1 MSTFCE
7 KFLIRLEDIKKFA
20 VSVGDPNPIHQDNE
34 VAKKMGLEGAIAH
47 GMFVH
52 SYLLRRLD
60 EWMLREKAEKGAS
73 WELVSTRCRFHEP
86 ALVGKTFE
94 SILELAEEA
103 AESNTGLAKMN
114 LTFADE
120 AGNRLTH
127 IVAVLKKI

>member
-1 MSTFCE
+1 MSTFSE

-20 VSVGDPNPIHQDNE
+20 IAVGDPNPIHQDNE

-60 EWMLREKAEKGAS
+60 EWMLKERAEKNVK

-86 ALVGKTFE
+86 ALIGKTFE
-94 SILELAEEA
+94 STLEFVED
-103 AESNTGLAKMN
+103 ESNTESAKMN
-114 LTFADE
+114 LTFANE
-120 AGNRLTH
+120 AGTRLTH
-127 IVAVLKKI
+127 IVAVLKKL